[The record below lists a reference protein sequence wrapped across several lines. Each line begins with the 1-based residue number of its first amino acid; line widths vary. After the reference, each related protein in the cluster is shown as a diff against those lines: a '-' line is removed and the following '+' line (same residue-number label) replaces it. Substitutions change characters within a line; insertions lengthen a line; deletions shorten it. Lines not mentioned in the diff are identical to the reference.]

1 MWIFCDRFRV
11 FSRQKWMPSPSFKY
25 MEELVGPCSRQGSS
39 GIKRESVGKTTSLKW
54 NSTRHGER
62 FFQFYVL
69 HIVRI
74 SRWISRDF
82 SNGPCCFK
90 VKLIRFSVC
99 LRRLVSFLIGKLILI
114 VSSGRKDWTWLQKWK
129 IMCLTFFS
137 SILGQGSKLGSAHFL
152 QLLSKLTFESAR
164 TGKNIDEIQT
174 ANTFPI
180 CPYIFSSHRCP
191 SWLKFKW
198 KIYLKRA
205 HLPSWHA
212 TQKLLDL
219 AKILS
224 P

>member
-114 VSSGRKDWTWLQKWK
+114 VSSGRVDWTWLKKWK
-129 IMCLTFFS
+129 IRCLTFYS
-137 SILGQGSKLGSAHFL
+137 SILGQGSKSGSAHFL

-164 TGKNIDEIQT
+164 TGEKHRR
-174 ANTFPI
+174 NTDRKRFPD
-180 CPYIFSSHRCP
+180 
-191 SWLKFKW
+191 
-198 KIYLKRA
+198 
-205 HLPSWHA
+205 LPRYFFPV
-212 TQKLLDL
+212 TGVRVD
-219 AKILS
+219 
-224 P
+224 